1 VKPHDTD
8 VRTAAAGSMGATV
21 AIVAATVEVV
31 RGPDAGKSARIE
43 SPSFIIG
50 SAEGA
55 DLRLTDKTVSR
66 EHLRVTLDPQ
76 GLKLRDDA
84 SRNGTWLGGVRVSA
98 AVLTAETT
106 LRLGTTTITIRPDSG
121 PTPLAVSEGTQL
133 GAAIGV
139 SAAMRHVF
147 AILERAARSDVT
159 LLLEGESGVG
169 KDVLAHAVH
178 GASPRAAGPFV
189 AVDCGAIPA
198 NLIESELFGHVRGA
212 FTGASDARRGLFA
225 EADGGTLFLDEIGEL
240 PIDLQPKLLRA
251 LESREVRPVGGRDA
265 VKVDVRIVAAT
276 NRRLLEA
283 VESGAFRPDLFY
295 RLAVARVVVPPLR
308 DRPED
313 VVPLATAFL
322 RAATSDPA
330 RALPA
335 DLEALLVHHSWPG
348 NVRELRNVI
357 DRYAHLGVDDAR
369 SLFDDAHGG
378 GIGAIEDLS
387 RLPLHEARRRA
398 LDDFERAYV
407 PRVLARAGGVVAKA
421 AEMAGVA
428 RPSFYR
434 MLERV
439 KPGGGDEEG

>member
-1 VKPHDTD
+1 V
-8 VRTAAAGSMGATV
+8 GATL
-21 AIVAATVEVV
+21 EVQ
-31 RGPDAGKSARIE
+31 RGPDAGKSARLE
-43 SPSFIIG
+43 SPSFVVG
-50 SAEGA
+50 TAESA

-66 EHLRVTLDPQ
+66 EHLRITLDPA
-76 GLKLRDDA
+76 GLKVRDDA
-84 SRNGTWLGGVRVSA
+84 SRNGTWIGGVRVHA
-98 AVLTAETT
+98 AVLTSDTT
-106 LRLGTTTITIRPDSG
+106 LRLGTTTLAIRLDAG
-121 PTPLAVSEGTQL
+121 PTPLAVSEGTQFG
-133 GAAIGV
+133 GALGV

-147 AILERAARSDVT
+147 AVLERAARSDVT

-178 GASPRAAGPFV
+178 AVSARVDGPFV
-189 AVDCGAIPA
+189 AIDCGAIPA
-198 NLIESELFGHVRGA
+198 NLLESELFGHVRGA
-212 FTGASDARRGLFA
+212 FTGATDARQGLMA
-225 EADGGTLFLDEIGEL
+225 QAHGGTLFLDEIGEL

-251 LESREVRPVGGRDA
+251 LEQREVRPVGGRDA
-265 VKVDVRIVAAT
+265 TKVDVRIVAAT

-283 VESGAFRPDLFY
+283 VESGAFRRDLFY

-322 RAATSDPA
+322 RAATGDAA
-330 RALPA
+330 RELPA
-335 DLEALLVHHSWPG
+335 DLEALLVHHAWPG

-357 DRYAHLGVDDAR
+357 DRYAHLGLEDAR
-369 SLFDDAHGG
+369 GLFDDARGQA
-378 GIGAIEDLS
+378 IGAIDDLS

-421 AEMAGVA
+421 AELAGVA

-439 KPGGGDEEG
+439 KPGGDRDDES